1 MVRAPALADE
11 RGVHAAVAPGRR
23 ILVVDDNVD
32 AADTLAEALAMAGY
46 DAEVAYDGPSALALA
61 KRKAFDVAILDI
73 RMAPEPDGGLATAA
87 TVRGRYPDMG
97 LLLLSNYAESHYL
110 MRMLAIGTER
120 IGYRLKDKIVDVQSL
135 SDTLRRVAEGEVV
148 IEPEIA
154 QRLVA
159 QPGSAG
165 DALARLSEREVDVL
179 RLMAEGRSNAG
190 IGSELY
196 LSTKAVEKH
205 AAAIFTKLGL
215 PAETEAY
222 HRRVLAVIAYLRSQR
237 IEG

>member
-1 MVRAPALADE
+1 MRV
-11 RGVHAAVAPGRR
+11 AVAEDSVLFREGLIMLLR
-23 ILVVDDNVD
+23 
-32 AADTLAEALAMAGY
+32 AAGY
-46 DAEVAYDGPSALALA
+46 QVVGWASNGDDAVALLEREPV
-61 KRKAFDVAILDI
+61 DVAILDI
-73 RMAPEPDGGLATAA
+73 RMSPEPDGGLATAA
-87 TVRGRYPDMG
+87 TIRRRSPEVG

-110 MRMLAIGTER
+110 MRMLEIGTER
-120 IGYRLKDKIVDVQSL
+120 IGYRLKDRIVDVQSL

-159 QPGSAG
+159 QPAG
-165 DALARLSEREVDVL
+165 AIDALASLSERELDVL

-196 LSTKAVEKH
+196 LSIKAVEKH

-215 PAETEAY
+215 PADTQAY
-222 HRRVLAVIAYLRSQR
+222 HRRGLAVIAYLRSR
-237 IEG
+237 RFEG

>member
-1 MVRAPALADE
+1 MRVAVAEDSVLFREGLIMLLRAAGNQVVGWAPNGDDALVLLE
-11 RGVHAAVAPGRR
+11 QAAV
-23 ILVVDDNVD
+23 
-32 AADTLAEALAMAGY
+32 
-46 DAEVAYDGPSALALA
+46 
-61 KRKAFDVAILDI
+61 DVAILDI
-73 RMAPEPDGGLATAA
+73 RMSPEPDGGLSTAA
-87 TVRGRYPDMG
+87 TIRRRYPDVG

-110 MRMLAIGTER
+110 MRMLEIGTER
-120 IGYRLKDKIVDVQSL
+120 IGYRLKDRIVDVQSL

-159 QPGSAG
+159 PAG
-165 DALARLSEREVDVL
+165 DVDALARLSERELDVL

-215 PAETEAY
+215 SSDTEAY
-222 HRRVLAVIAYLRSQR
+222 HRRVLAVIAYLRSR
-237 IEG
+237 RFEG

>member
-1 MVRAPALADE
+1 MRV
-11 RGVHAAVAPGRR
+11 AVAEDSVLFREGLIMLLR
-23 ILVVDDNVD
+23 
-32 AADTLAEALAMAGY
+32 AAGY
-46 DAEVAYDGPSALALA
+46 QVVGWASNGHDAIALLE
-61 KRKAFDVAILDI
+61 REPVDVVILDI
-73 RMAPEPDGGLATAA
+73 RMSPEPDGGLSTAA
-87 TVRGRYPDMG
+87 TVRRRYPDMG

-110 MRMLAIGTER
+110 MRMLDIGTER
-120 IGYRLKDKIVDVQSL
+120 IGYRLKDKIVDVQAL

-154 QRLVA
+154 QRLVT

-190 IGSELY
+190 IASELY

-215 PAETEAY
+215 PADTEAY